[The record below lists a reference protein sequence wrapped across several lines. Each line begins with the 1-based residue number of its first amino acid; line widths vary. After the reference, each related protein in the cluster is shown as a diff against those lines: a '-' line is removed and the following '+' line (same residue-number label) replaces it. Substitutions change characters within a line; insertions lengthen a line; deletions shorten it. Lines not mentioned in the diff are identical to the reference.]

1 MKTLRLIGTTLLMV
15 VLCLNFTACGDDD
28 EEDNRPLS
36 EKLLGKWIL
45 VYEEGYEKNPAYPEH
60 DEEWSRVLEGECYD
74 YGHLTFRADGT
85 FTEYELDNSVI
96 GNGKW
101 TLADKIVSLRY
112 GSDTDTYEL
121 KVTEITATKLVL
133 VRDEVK
139 PDGDKEYSKMT
150 YQKK

>member
-15 VLCLNFTACGDDD
+15 VLCLNFTACGDDN

-60 DEEWSRVLEGECYD
+60 DEEWSRVPEGECYD